1 MDRHCARAGALVFAI
16 GLSVGATEFATAQTG
31 QTLDAITVVA
41 TRTEEKAI
49 DTLAPVSVLNQRT
62 IEMINPSRLNE
73 IFHNVPGVTFQ
84 DRGDSPESAINI
96 RGLQDFGR
104 VAIVVDGA
112 RQNYQ
117 RSGHNAQ
124 GSFFLDPE
132 LLAGADV
139 VRGPTA
145 NIYGSGAIGGVVSFR
160 TKDVDDVVR
169 PGRRWGTTAAG
180 MLGSNA
186 GRAMASS
193 FTGVRVNPNLD
204 VFFGGAHR
212 TQKDFKDGEGLTVS
226 NTGNHVSAGI
236 AKITARPADG
246 HEVKL
251 TGIFQ
256 EDLYNIGQFNR
267 GPIATAAQRALYQ
280 GSSVYASEVHNYTAT
295 AGWRYARPDDPLFDW
310 DGKIYWNRTYSDQT
324 KTAHLSTTAQAG
336 VCTTPGNNVSG
347 CVGDTRGYQLDTFGF
362 DVHNTTRFNL
372 GPWRNAV
379 TLGGDGFKDDV
390 NTSDPRGNSHVTTP
404 GGIRTVS
411 GGFVQW
417 KANYAHWLEIVSAAR
432 YDNYRLEATNTG
444 SDGERISPKITLGIT
459 PVPGLTP
466 YISYAEGYRAPS
478 LTETIIAGAHA
489 TGGGP
494 NLFTCPDGGGGL
506 FCFLPNPNLRPEVGK
521 SKEIGLNMKYDNVFA
536 AGDSFRGKFNLF
548 RNDIDDYIELTA
560 SAPVLTFGLLRSQY
574 YQYQNLPHARI
585 NGFEAETMYD
595 AGAWFVGLSGQYTRG
610 KNVDTGVGLVNIQP
624 NRIVT
629 TAGVRLLERTLTLAG
644 SWTSAASNQNVPVN
658 YLPNDS
664 YELVNFYLTW
674 IPRPDFAF
682 HFGIDNV
689 LDRYYR
695 PYAMPQTASDG
706 TTQNDV
712 LWASPPPGTVYKA
725 SLRVQF
731 GAM

>member
-1 MDRHCARAGALVFAI
+1 M
-16 GLSVGATEFATAQTG
+16 
-31 QTLDAITVVA
+31 
-41 TRTEEKAI
+41 
-49 DTLAPVSVLNQRT
+49 
-62 IEMINPSRLNE
+62 
-73 IFHNVPGVTFQ
+73 
-84 DRGDSPESAINI
+84 
-96 RGLQDFGR
+96 
-104 VAIVVDGA
+104 
-112 RQNYQ
+112 
-117 RSGHNAQ
+117 
-124 GSFFLDPE
+124 
-132 LLAGADV
+132 
-139 VRGPTA
+139 
-145 NIYGSGAIGGVVSFR
+145 
-160 TKDVDDVVR
+160 
-169 PGRRWGTTAAG
+169 
-180 MLGSNA
+180 
-186 GRAMASS
+186 
-193 FTGVRVNPNLD
+193 
-204 VFFGGAHR
+204 
-212 TQKDFKDGEGLTVS
+212 
-226 NTGNHVSAGI
+226 
-236 AKITARPADG
+236 
-246 HEVKL
+246 
-251 TGIFQ
+251 
-256 EDLYNIGQFNR
+256 
-267 GPIATAAQRALYQ
+267 
-280 GSSVYASEVHNYTAT
+280 
-295 AGWRYARPDDPLFDW
+295 
-310 DGKIYWNRTYSDQT
+310 
-324 KTAHLSTTAQAG
+324 
-336 VCTTPGNNVSG
+336 
-347 CVGDTRGYQLDTFGF
+347 
-362 DVHNTTRFNL
+362 
-372 GPWRNAV
+372 
-379 TLGGDGFKDDV
+379 
-390 NTSDPRGNSHVTTP
+390 
-404 GGIRTVS
+404 
-411 GGFVQW
+411 
-417 KANYAHWLEIVSAAR
+417 
-432 YDNYRLEATNTG
+432 
-444 SDGERISPKITLGIT
+444 
-459 PVPGLTP
+459 PGLTP

-478 LTETIIAGAHA
+478 LSETIISGAHA

-521 SKEIGLNMKYDNVFA
+521 NKEIGLNMKYDNVFA

-610 KNVDTGVGLVNIQP
+610 ENVDTGVGLVNIQP

-664 YELVNFYLTW
+664 YELVNFHLTW